1 MATDFSKSWHKGM
14 KKTILLLTAICVF
27 NLSIPAQHLESKK
40 VRFIDAK
47 PGECWRINDD
57 WTRIYDEV
65 EFSYDDFRYV
75 FRNKY
80 SLTWH
85 DIEHTKALIDKYTH
99 VFVLETTGYVDRWK
113 YVKYGKISKGNLYI
127 KYGWILATT
136 VEDADKK

>member
-1 MATDFSKSWHKGM
+1 M

-27 NLSIPAQHLESKK
+27 NLSIFAKPLESKK
-40 VRFIDAK
+40 VKFIDAK

-65 EFSYDDFRYV
+65 ESSYDDFRYI

-85 DIEHTKALIDKYTH
+85 DIDHTIDVIRKYKY
-99 VFVLETTGYVDRWK
+99 VFVIKTSGYVEHWK
-113 YVKYGKISKGNLYI
+113 YVKYGKISKGKLHQ

-136 VEDADKK
+136 VENADKK

>member
-1 MATDFSKSWHKGM
+1 M

-27 NLSIPAQHLESKK
+27 NLSIFAQPLESKK
-40 VRFIDAK
+40 VKFIDAK

-65 EFSYDDFRYV
+65 ESSYDDFRYI

-85 DIEHTKALIDKYTH
+85 DIDHTIDVIRKYKY
-99 VFVLETTGYVDRWK
+99 VFVIKTSGYVEHWK
-113 YVKYGKISKGNLYI
+113 YVKYGKISKGKLHV

-136 VEDADKK
+136 VENADKK

>member
-1 MATDFSKSWHKGM
+1 M

-27 NLSIPAQHLESKK
+27 NLSIFAQPLESKK
-40 VRFIDAK
+40 VKFIDAK

-65 EFSYDDFRYV
+65 ESSYDDFRYI

-85 DIEHTKALIDKYTH
+85 DINHTIDVIRKYKY
-99 VFVLETTGYVDRWK
+99 VFVIKTSGYVEHWK
-113 YVKYGKISKGNLYI
+113 YVKYGKINKGNLYI

-136 VEDADKK
+136 VENADKK

>member
-1 MATDFSKSWHKGM
+1 M
-14 KKTILLLTAICVF
+14 KKAVLLLTIITIF
-27 NLSIPAQHLESKK
+27 NSFISTQHLESKK
-40 VRFIDAK
+40 VKFIDAK
-47 PGECWRINDD
+47 PGEFWRINDD

-65 EFSYDDFRYV
+65 EFNYDDFRYV

-85 DIEHTKALIDKYTH
+85 DINHTKALIDKYKH
-99 VFVLETTGYVDRWK
+99 VFVLETTGYVECWK

-136 VEDADKK
+136 VENASEVQDGISSLKLR

>member
-1 MATDFSKSWHKGM
+1 M

-27 NLSIPAQHLESKK
+27 NLSIFAQPLESKK
-40 VRFIDAK
+40 VKFIDAK

-65 EFSYDDFRYV
+65 ESSYDDFRYI

-85 DIEHTKALIDKYTH
+85 DIDHTIDVIRKYKY
-99 VFVLETTGYVDRWK
+99 VFVIKTSGYVEHWK
-113 YVKYGKISKGNLYI
+113 YVKYGKINKGNLYI

-136 VEDADKK
+136 VENADKK